1 MLAKRLR
8 RLAKWLVR
16 GDFYSIIIIESAVNA
31 KVYQFVF
38 KLFFTAYGEQLTIS
52 VISVSSSASCNFNG
66 AISLSVT
73 LQKKKKN
80 QNKKDN
86 WTNIKME

>member
-1 MLAKRLR
+1 MLAKLLR

-31 KVYQFVF
+31 KIYQFVY

-73 LQKKKKN
+73 LQKKKQK
-80 QNKKDN
+80 QKQERQLNK
-86 WTNIKME
+86 